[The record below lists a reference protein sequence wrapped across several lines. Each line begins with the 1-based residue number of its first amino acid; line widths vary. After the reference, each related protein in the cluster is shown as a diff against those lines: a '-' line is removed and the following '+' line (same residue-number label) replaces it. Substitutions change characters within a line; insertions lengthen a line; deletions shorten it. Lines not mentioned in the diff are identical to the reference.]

1 MNLTVLESESRV
13 LIDTVYVEQGTDNVI
28 DDELSGLVGEPDYTP
43 DASSTSET
51 EVSGGGGGDGG
62 NCMKVR

>member
-1 MNLTVLESESRV
+1 MFLERESCPLV
-13 LIDTVYVEQGTDNVI
+13 DTVYIEQGTDNVI

-51 EVSGGGGGDGG
+51 EVGGGGGGA
-62 NCMKVR
+62 

>member
-1 MNLTVLESESRV
+1 MNQVYLV
-13 LIDTVYVEQGTDNVI
+13 DTVYVEQGTDNVI

-51 EVSGGGGGDGG
+51 EVSDGGGCG
-62 NCMKVR
+62 NCMDVG